1 VTEIPQPPSD
11 PRPDD
16 SSGASSAEPTRH
28 LPAQYEPPAQYPP
41 PPTYEAAPAPQPGPY
56 NPPPGPYGQPP
67 AQYQPPAGSFQPP
80 TSGPPVSQSL
90 PMQALPTGP
99 VLVTVGDISVEQFR
113 IVTPAGVLPTQGT
126 NWSAMD
132 MTRTEEKIPAW
143 AIILAIVFALA
154 CLLGL
159 LFLLCKEKK
168 TTGFVQITVQNG
180 NRTHNT
186 HVGVSSPSQVA
197 EVLARVNFART
208 LCV

>member
-1 VTEIPQPPSD
+1 MTETPHPQPN
-11 PRPDD
+11 RPED
-16 SSGASSAEPTRH
+16 AEPTRH
-28 LPAQYEPPAQYPP
+28 LPAPFEPPT
-41 PPTYEAAPAPQPGPY
+41 PTYEAAPAPQPGPY
-56 NPPPGPYGQPP
+56 VPPPGQYAPPP
-67 AQYQPPAGSFQPP
+67 APYQPPVGGSPQQP
-80 TSGPPVSQSL
+80 QSL

-113 IVTPAGVLPTQGT
+113 VVTPAGVLPTQGT

-132 MTRTEEKIPAW
+132 MSRTEEKIPAW

-159 LFLLCKEKK
+159 LFLLCKERK

-186 HVGVSSPSQVA
+186 HVGVSSPRDVA
-197 EVLARVNFART
+197 DILARVNFART

>member
-1 VTEIPQPPSD
+1 VTQPPQPPPADRGPGD
-11 PRPDD
+11 PSP
-16 SSGASSAEPTRH
+16 ETRH
-28 LPAQYEPPAQYPP
+28 LPVQYEPRS
-41 PPTYEAAPAPQPGPY
+41 PTFEAAPAPQHG
-56 NPPPGPYGQPP
+56 PPPG
-67 AQYQPPAGSFQPP
+67 AYQPTVGGPYQPA
-80 TSGPPVSQSL
+80 QSL

-99 VLVTVGDISVEQFR
+99 VLVTVGDISVEQYR

-132 MTRTEEKIPAW
+132 MSRTEEKIPAW

-159 LFLLCKEKK
+159 LFLLCKERR

-186 HVGVSSPSQVA
+186 HVGVSSPQQVA
-197 EVLARVNFART
+197 DTLARVNFART

>member
-1 VTEIPQPPSD
+1 MTQPPQPPPPAGRPGD
-11 PRPDD
+11 PAP
-16 SSGASSAEPTRH
+16 EPTRH
-28 LPAQYEPPAQYPP
+28 LPVQYEPPT
-41 PPTYEAAPAPQPGPY
+41 PTFEAAPSAQPGP
-56 NPPPGPYGQPP
+56 PPPGPYQPP
-67 AQYQPPAGSFQPP
+67 VGGPYQPA
-80 TSGPPVSQSL
+80 QSL
-90 PMQALPTGP
+90 PLQAFPTGP

-132 MTRTEEKIPAW
+132 MSRTEEKIPAW

-159 LFLLCKEKK
+159 LFLLCKERK
-168 TTGFVQITVQNG
+168 TTGFVQVTVQNG

-186 HVGVSSPSQVA
+186 HVGVSSPRDVA
-197 EVLARVNFART
+197 DTLARVNFART

>member
-1 VTEIPQPPSD
+1 VPE
-11 PRPDD
+11 
-16 SSGASSAEPTRH
+16 TRH
-28 LPAQYEPPAQYPP
+28 LPVQYEA
-41 PPTYEAAPAPQPGPY
+41 PTPTFEAAPAPQYGT
-56 NPPPGPYGQPP
+56 PPGPYQPP
-67 AQYQPPAGSFQPP
+67 VGGPHQPG
-80 TSGPPVSQSL
+80 QSL
-90 PMQALPTGP
+90 PLQALPTGP

-132 MTRTEEKIPAW
+132 MSRTEEKIPAW

-159 LFLLCKEKK
+159 LFLLCKERK

-186 HVGVSSPSQVA
+186 HVGVASPRDVA
-197 EVLARVNFART
+197 DTLARVNFART

>member
-1 VTEIPQPPSD
+1 VTQPPQPPPADRGPGD
-11 PRPDD
+11 PSP
-16 SSGASSAEPTRH
+16 ETRH
-28 LPAQYEPPAQYPP
+28 LPVQYEPPS
-41 PPTYEAAPAPQPGPY
+41 PTFEAAPAPQHG
-56 NPPPGPYGQPP
+56 PPPG
-67 AQYQPPAGSFQPP
+67 AYQPPVGGPYQPA
-80 TSGPPVSQSL
+80 QSL

-132 MTRTEEKIPAW
+132 MSRTEEKIPAW

-159 LFLLCKEKK
+159 LFLLCKERR

-186 HVGVSSPSQVA
+186 HVGVSSPQQVA
-197 EVLARVNFART
+197 DTLARVNFART

>member
-1 VTEIPQPPSD
+1 VP
-11 PRPDD
+11 
-16 SSGASSAEPTRH
+16 GEPIRH
-28 LPAQYEPPAQYPP
+28 LPVQYEPA
-41 PPTYEAAPAPQPGPY
+41 PTFEAAPAPQPRLQYGSQY
-56 NPPPGPYGQPP
+56 GTPPG
-67 AQYQPPAGSFQPP
+67 AYQPPVG
-80 TSGPPVSQSL
+80 GPYQQAQSL
-90 PMQALPTGP
+90 PLQALPAGP

-132 MTRTEEKIPAW
+132 MSRTEEKIPAW

-159 LFLLCKEKK
+159 LFLLCKERK
-168 TTGFVQITVQNG
+168 TTGFVQVTVQNG

-186 HVGVSSPSQVA
+186 HVGVRSPRDVA
-197 EVLARVNFART
+197 DTLARVNFART